1 MTSRYYIAYFYRKA
15 RGLQNFSRSYSPP
28 PPPIFSEL
36 FRYFELRIVSLAH
49 AMVRHEFRS
58 RYGLALSLSVHHS
71 LSFGIDRVSSFA
83 LSVAPRYDSLGIQ
96 SRGGREDTSRER
108 GLEFV
113 REARILRVGA
123 IKARTFL
130 RGKDRRDSYTRY
142 IRSRRSFIDRDLS
155 STIVRSEDWERC
167 NLGAFNF

>member
-58 RYGLALSLSVHHS
+58 RYGLALSLSLSIILS
-71 LSFGIDRVSSFA
+71 LSVSIAFPLSHRVSHHDTIRSGYRAEEEEKTRRANEGWNSFA
-83 LSVAPRYDSLGIQ
+83 RQESSESERLKRELFLGVKIVET
-96 SRGGREDTSRER
+96 RIHDT
-108 GLEFV
+108 
-113 REARILRVGA
+113 
-123 IKARTFL
+123 
-130 RGKDRRDSYTRY
+130 
-142 IRSRRSFIDRDLS
+142 
-155 STIVRSEDWERC
+155 
-167 NLGAFNF
+167 